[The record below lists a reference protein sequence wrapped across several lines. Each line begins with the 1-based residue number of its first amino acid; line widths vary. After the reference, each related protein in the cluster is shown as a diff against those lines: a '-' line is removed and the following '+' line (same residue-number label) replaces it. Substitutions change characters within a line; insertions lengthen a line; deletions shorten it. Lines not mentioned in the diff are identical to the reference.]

1 MPNGGR
7 EARSCCTLEQA
18 LTLCDSP
25 GQDLCCGSSATYLP
39 MRKSGVLTNAADQ
52 VKYSIAKGKDVIDY
66 RPLAAPE
73 ALLSPRRF
81 GLRL

>member
-1 MPNGGR
+1 
-7 EARSCCTLEQA
+7 
-18 LTLCDSP
+18 
-25 GQDLCCGSSATYLP
+25 